1 MLRFLLLR
9 FLPRRLLPLLVV
21 WEVIQ
26 LVRRLRSGRPLF
38 GDDRIIEG
46 HATEVPSR
54 TKGASTRAPIGPSA
68 AIEPPL

>member
-26 LVRRLRSGRPLF
+26 LIRRLRGGRPLF

-46 HATEVPSR
+46 QATVLSPS
-54 TKGASTRAPIGPSA
+54 TTMATTRAPAGPSR